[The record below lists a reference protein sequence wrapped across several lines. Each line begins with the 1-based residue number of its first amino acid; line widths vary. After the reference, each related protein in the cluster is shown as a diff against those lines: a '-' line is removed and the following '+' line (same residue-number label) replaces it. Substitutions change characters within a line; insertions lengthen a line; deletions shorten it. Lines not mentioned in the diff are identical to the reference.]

1 MLWTSWMVPSLE
13 GEGSGSLKRAR
24 EAVVVEAVAGL
35 APGPGLAPAQ
45 GGRVDPALAPGP
57 AQSLGTGPGD
67 LETRIAP
74 GPDPGLEPGGQ
85 EAAAA
90 PKNDATFWA
99 ARILGSSL
107 GGMDSL
113 FLSLTIK

>member
-1 MLWTSWMVPSLE
+1 MVPSLE

-24 EAVVVEAVAGL
+24 EAVVVAAAVAGL
-35 APGPGLAPAQ
+35 APGPGLA
-45 GGRVDPALAPGP
+45 
-57 AQSLGTGPGD
+57 TGPGD

-99 ARILGSSL
+99 ARIHGSSL

-113 FLSLTIK
+113 FCHQP

>member
-1 MLWTSWMVPSLE
+1 MVLSLE

-24 EAVVVEAVAGL
+24 EAVVVVAAVAGL
-35 APGPGLAPAQ
+35 APGPGRVPAQ
-45 GGRVDPALAPGP
+45 GGRVGPALAQSP
-57 AQSLGTGPGD
+57 ATGPGD
-67 LETRIAP
+67 LETRIAQ

-99 ARILGSSL
+99 ARIHGSSL

-113 FLSLTIK
+113 

>member
-1 MLWTSWMVPSLE
+1 MVLSWE

-24 EAVVVEAVAGL
+24 EAVVVVAAVAGL
-35 APGPGLAPAQ
+35 ARGPGRVPAQ
-45 GGRVDPALAPGP
+45 GGRVGPALAPGP
-57 AQSLGTGPGD
+57 AQSLAT
-67 LETRIAP
+67 

-90 PKNDATFWA
+90 PKNDATLWA
-99 ARILGSSL
+99 ARMHGSSL

-113 FLSLTIK
+113 FCHQP